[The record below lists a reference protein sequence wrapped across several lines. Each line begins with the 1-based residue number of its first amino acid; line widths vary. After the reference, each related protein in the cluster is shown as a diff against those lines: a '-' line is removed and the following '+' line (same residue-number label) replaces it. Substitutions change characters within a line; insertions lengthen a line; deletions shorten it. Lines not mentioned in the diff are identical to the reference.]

1 MARYFKRF
9 LSWHVE
15 SFHCL
20 NLRSFLLAEYCFSEN
35 RSLAVQKAHLV
46 LYTYQNGSDD
56 YGPVLCRCTVI
67 ADLLIR
73 ERHKPFVLIPV
84 ASLQRADIWPGCL
97 FFTQK
102 VLPEIQVLLWNES
115 FFLVARAFQGLRSSL
130 PLSCHPYQDH
140 NTDTHTSV
148 LVPSAWDFPS
158 LLCFYW
164 YLVK

>member
-1 MARYFKRF
+1 MLKVSVWNFD
-9 LSWHVE
+9 
-15 SFHCL
+15 CL
-20 NLRSFLLAEYCFSEN
+20 NLRSFLLAEFRFSEN

-46 LYTYQNGSDD
+46 LYTYQNSGDD

-84 ASLQRADIWPGCL
+84 ASLERADIWHGCL

-115 FFLVARAFQGLRSSL
+115 FLVARAFQGLRSSV
-130 PLSCHPYQDH
+130 PLSCHPHQDH
-140 NTDTHTSV
+140 NTDTHQ
-148 LVPSAWDFPS
+148 SAASSFTLGLPS
-158 LLCFYW
+158 LLCLYW
-164 YLVK
+164 YLVKGVSLL

>member
-1 MARYFKRF
+1 MTFFHHHGKIFQKVPQLTCWKF
-9 LSWHVE
+9 LFETLTIWTWGLSSW
-15 SFHCL
+15 L
-20 NLRSFLLAEYCFSEN
+20 NIAFQ
-35 RSLAVQKAHLV
+35 QKAHLV

-84 ASLQRADIWPGCL
+84 ASLERADIWPGCL

-115 FFLVARAFQGLRSSL
+115 FFQLLELSKDWG
-130 PLSCHPYQDH
+130 PLSLCLATP
-140 NTDTHTSV
+140 TRTTTLTHTQV
-148 LVPSAWDFPS
+148 
-158 LLCFYW
+158 CC
-164 YLVK
+164 

>member
-84 ASLQRADIWPGCL
+84 ASLQRADIWPDCL

-115 FFLVARAFQGLRSSL
+115 FFQWLELSKDWG
-130 PLSCHPYQDH
+130 PLS
-140 NTDTHTSV
+140 
-148 LVPSAWDFPS
+148 
-158 LLCFYW
+158 LC
-164 YLVK
+164 LATPTRTTTLTRTQVC